1 MKRFAVLFLV
11 TLATALPAWSAE
23 PITALVHLVLAR
35 CTVLVPALPPAEN
48 RAG

>member
-1 MKRFAVLFLV
+1 MTWVQPPLR
-11 TLATALPAWSAE
+11 TAALSSE